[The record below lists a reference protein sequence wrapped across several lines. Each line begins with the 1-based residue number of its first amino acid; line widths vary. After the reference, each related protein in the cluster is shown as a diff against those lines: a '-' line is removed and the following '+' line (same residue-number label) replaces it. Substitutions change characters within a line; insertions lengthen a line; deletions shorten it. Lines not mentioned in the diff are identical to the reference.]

1 MSAMSCLDQI
11 PYRLP
16 AFPEAAEIYLST
28 CKLDDDT
35 DIVMQ
40 DAWTVLSSA
49 ETARAQRFRFARD
62 RERYVRGRAFLR
74 HALGA
79 ATDQPPARLALTET
93 QNGKPFR
100 DDTLHFNL
108 SHSAGLAVLAISVSG
123 PVGIDLEFIDR
134 GIDVAGLA
142 QSCFTKDEARSLLN
156 LPAPEQAAQFFAF
169 WTAKEARMKL
179 TGDGMSLPPRQIS
192 LDIRDGVPVGYLRPA
207 YPAAQAVFI
216 DLGLS
221 AALCCLALP
230 QGPQPTIFFSNI
242 SKAPSFAM
250 TSPFISVNAQCV
262 SLKRNQ

>member
-1 MSAMSCLDQI
+1 MSCLHWL
-11 PYRLP
+11 PLRPPGFPP
-16 AFPEAAEIYLST
+16 AFEICLST
-28 CKLDDDT
+28 CKLDDDA
-35 DIVMQ
+35 DIAMQ
-40 DAWTVLSSA
+40 GAWTVLSSVEVEHA
-49 ETARAQRFRFARD
+49 KRFRFARD
-62 RERYVRGRAFLR
+62 RARYVRGRAFLR

-79 ATDQPPARLALTET
+79 ATDQHPARLALTET
-93 QNGKPFR
+93 RNGKPFL
-100 DDTLHFNL
+100 DEKLHFNL
-108 SHSAGLAVLAISVSG
+108 SHSAGLAVLVISASG

-156 LPAPEQAAQFFAF
+156 LPAPEQAARFFAF

-192 LDIRDGVPVGYLRPA
+192 LDIQDGVPVGYLRPA

-216 DLGLS
+216 DLGPP

-230 QGPQPTIFFSNI
+230 QGPQPTIFSRNI

-250 TSPFISVNAQCV
+250 TNPFISENAHHV